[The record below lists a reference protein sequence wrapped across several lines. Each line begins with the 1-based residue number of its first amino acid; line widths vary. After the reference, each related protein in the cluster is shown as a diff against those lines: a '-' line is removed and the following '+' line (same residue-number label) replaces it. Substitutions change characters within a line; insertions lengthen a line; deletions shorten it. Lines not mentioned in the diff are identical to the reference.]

1 MEGPLPVH
9 GFVLAGGKSTRMGVD
24 KASMPFRGRPMV
36 EIALEKLRSFC
47 AEVGIAG
54 NREDLAGYATV
65 TPETRMDAG
74 PAAGIEAGM
83 MAATQPW
90 VMFVPV
96 DVPLVPVELL
106 RNWAR
111 DVIEKGNAGCAAS
124 FLLVNKDRQPAFC
137 AMRTECAATVTAAL
151 EGGERRL
158 ANILMNIDAD
168 DEVGWLWVCD
178 AAIVAPIAAPTSLEM
193 EFWFSNVNT
202 QQELAEA
209 QAWASARDETMGMT
223 VNLRGKS

>member
-1 MEGPLPVH
+1 
-9 GFVLAGGKSTRMGVD
+9 
-24 KASMPFRGRPMV
+24 
-36 EIALEKLRSFC
+36 
-47 AEVGIAG
+47 
-54 NREDLAGYATV
+54 
-65 TPETRMDAG
+65 MDAG

-106 RNWAR
+106 RNWMRA
-111 DVIEKGNAGCAAS
+111 VIERGNAGCAAS

-137 AMRTECAATVTAAL
+137 AMRRECAATVTRAL
-151 EGGERRL
+151 EGGERRV
-158 ANILMNIDAD
+158 ADILMKVDED
-168 DEVGWLWVCD
+168 DEVGGLWVCD
-178 AAIVAPIAAPTSLEM
+178 AATFASIAAPARLEM

-202 QQELAEA
+202 QRDLAEA
-209 QAWASARDETMGMT
+209 QAWASARDETMGMS